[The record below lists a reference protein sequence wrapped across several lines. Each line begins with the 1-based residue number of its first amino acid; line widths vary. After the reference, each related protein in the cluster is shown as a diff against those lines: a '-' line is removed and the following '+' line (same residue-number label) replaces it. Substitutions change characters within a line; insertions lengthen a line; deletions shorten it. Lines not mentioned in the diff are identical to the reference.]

1 MSVAR
6 AEARAAEII
15 ATSRVRM
22 GPEIV
27 AATAIG
33 KDGTEDE
40 YRAALAVA
48 LTAGDWKPRPLYDLP
63 RWEPILRG
71 PVKRVGNLIHLRLD
85 SSIAPWTGD
94 EPECGEFVARALE
107 FSNLAREAGYA
118 DLARAAIRAGSGM
131 DKPAAS
137 PTPVDLWQRH
147 EAPDLPADVLPTI
160 IEEFARR
167 HGEVMGADP
176 AGIAMSALAVCASA
190 IPDSI
195 QLQVKRHDPT
205 WREAARLWVGLVGMP
220 STKKS
225 PIMSAALRP
234 LRRLDKALV
243 DRYIADRQKWLDL
256 PKELQKT
263 SAEPPQRRHIVEDAT
278 IEALQ
283 VVLKDSPDGILSAQ
297 DELSGWFG
305 AMDKY
310 SPGKGAAADRA
321 FWLRAFNGGTYSVN
335 RVSRGA
341 VLLPNLSINLLGGI
355 QPEPL
360 LKLAND
366 AVDDGLIQRFLPVV
380 LRPATAGKDAPAGA
394 VVANY
399 GALVERLTRLR
410 PPPGPGNLSEPA
422 PIRFSDGAVA
432 IRERLERE
440 HVELVEALESV
451 SPKLAAHF
459 GKFDGLFARLCLLW
473 HCIEA
478 HGELA
483 AEISTDTA
491 ERVAVFMETFIR
503 PSAIAFYAGLLGMH
517 AGHEK
522 MLELASLIVA
532 REWDEFTARDVQR
545 AGQTFKGEGA
555 EVERLCAKLDAFGW
569 LDLIPPPA
577 KGSAPRWRV
586 NPAVHT
592 LFAERG
598 RIEAE
603 RREKARKAI
612 EASLA
617 SPASR

>member
-1 MSVAR
+1 MSVAV
-6 AEARAAEII
+6 AEARAREII
-15 ATSRVRM
+15 ATSRVRL

-27 AATAIG
+27 AVTAIG

-48 LTAGDWKPRPLYDLP
+48 LAAGDWKPRPLYDLP
-63 RWEPILRG
+63 RWEPIPG
-71 PVKRVGNLIHLRLD
+71 GAIKREGNLVHLRLNA
-85 SSIAPWTGD
+85 SVVPWIGD
-94 EPECGEFVARALE
+94 EPESDEFAVRALE
-107 FSNLAREAGYA
+107 FSTLARDAGYTNLAQ
-118 DLARAAIRAGSGM
+118 AALRAGNGM
-131 DKPAAS
+131 ENPAAS
-137 PTPVDLWQRH
+137 SAPVDLWQRH
-147 EAPDLPADVLPTI
+147 EAPDLPANVLPPI

-176 AGIAMSALAVCASA
+176 AGIAMSALAVCAAA

-243 DRYIADRQKWLDL
+243 DRYVTERQQWLDL

-263 SAEPPQRRHIVEDAT
+263 SSEPAQRRHIVEDAT

-380 LRPATAGKDAPAGA
+380 LRPASAGKDAPAGEA
-394 VVANY
+394 VADY
-399 GALVERLTRLR
+399 GVLVERLTRLR
-410 PPPGPGNLSEPA
+410 PLSGVGNLSEPA
-422 PIRFSDGAVA
+422 PIRFGDGAMA

-473 HCIEA
+473 HCVEA
-478 HGELA
+478 DGELA
-483 AEISTDTA
+483 AEISADTA
-491 ERVAVFMETFIR
+491 QRVALFMESFIR

-532 REWDEFTARDVQR
+532 RGWDEFTVRDVQR
-545 AGQTFKGEGA
+545 AGQSFKGDGA

-569 LDLIPPPA
+569 IDLIPPPA

-586 NPAVHT
+586 NPDVHT

-598 RIEAE
+598 RAEAE
-603 RREKARKAI
+603 RRDKARRAI

-617 SPASR
+617 AR

>member
-1 MSVAR
+1 MSTER
-6 AEARAAEII
+6 AAARAAEII
-15 ATSRVRM
+15 AASRVKL
-22 GPEIV
+22 GPDIV
-27 AATAIG
+27 AITAIG

-40 YRAALAVA
+40 YRAALGVA
-48 LTAGDWKPRPLYDLP
+48 LAAGDWKPRPLYDLP
-63 RWEPILRG
+63 RWV
-71 PVKRVGNLIHLRLD
+71 PVPGGAMKREGNLVHLRLD
-85 SSIAPWTGD
+85 SSIVPWIGD
-94 EPECGEFVARALE
+94 EPEDDQFAARALA
-107 FSNLAREAGYA
+107 FSALAQEAGYTN
-118 DLARAAIRAGSGM
+118 LARAALRVGNGM
-131 DKPAAS
+131 DKPATS

-147 EAPDLPADVLPTI
+147 EAPELPANVLPPI

-176 AGIAMSALAVCASA
+176 AGIAMSALAVCAAA

-234 LRRLDKALV
+234 LRKLDKALV
-243 DRYIADRQKWLDL
+243 DRYVAERQRWLDL
-256 PKELQKT
+256 PKEMQKS

-380 LRPATAGKDAPAGA
+380 LRPASAGKDAPAGDA
-394 VVANY
+394 VAQY
-399 GALVERLTRLR
+399 GALVEGLTRLR
-410 PPPGPGNLSEPA
+410 PLNGAGNLSEPA
-422 PIRFSDGAVA
+422 PIRFGDGAVA
-432 IRERLERE
+432 IRETLEHE

-473 HCIEA
+473 HCVESG
-478 HGELA
+478 GELA
-483 AEISTDTA
+483 PEISADTA
-491 ERVAVFMETFIR
+491 QRVAVFMETFVR

-522 MLELASLIVA
+522 MLELASLVVA
-532 REWDEFTARDVQR
+532 RGWDEFTARDVQR
-545 AGQTFKGEGA
+545 AGQSFKGEGA
-555 EVERLCAKLDAFGW
+555 EVERLCTKLDAFGW

-598 RIEAE
+598 RAEAE
-603 RREKARKAI
+603 RRDKARRAI
-612 EASLA
+612 EASLVG
-617 SPASR
+617 RER